1 MSRRVA
7 APTNVPSNAPK
18 RARVSR
24 SIAGSSSTAVPS
36 SSLSSAPAPAP
47 FPVPVSTPVPVSAP
61 VASFGGHTG
70 AEAIGAA
77 SGFTP
82 EMMAAQMQFLSQ
94 MWQQQ
99 QQQQLQLQ
107 LQYHPTQ
114 QSQQGQQ
121 YIAVAE
127 INKIKKQ
134 CSDHIANHYRKHLVG
149 RGIKFDTLKSITDK
163 ANRKVKN
170 LLRDEVRKHQRFNCL
185 SDSQIFTMIRSKF
198 YYMVDKANGKA
209 VATPTSACRS
219 RVNAKLLNRR
229 VAYNANAA
237 AYQARFPFAEKILT
251 VDWTSDEEDGPEDED
266 GRTFI
271 VKRPSFR
278 SERVVEFHKELQK
291 GYKEL
296 LKKKGAPPTVRRR
309 VQIVEMEFP
318 DKLDHEYYPSWAFA
332 SPALGFPT
340 SVSGSSSSAA
350 ANPMP

>member
-7 APTNVPSNAPK
+7 TPINVPSNAPK
-18 RARVSR
+18 RARVSMG
-24 SIAGSSSTAVPS
+24 IAGSSSTVVPSPS

-47 FPVPVSTPVPVSAP
+47 APVSASASASVPFPVPVSAP
-61 VASFGGHTG
+61 VLVYAPVASFGSHTG

-77 SGFTP
+77 SGLTP
-82 EMMAAQMQFLSQ
+82 EMMAAQMQFFAQ

-99 QQQQLQLQ
+99 QLQQQQQ
-107 LQYHPTQ
+107 QHPVQ
-114 QSQQGQQ
+114 QPQQGQH
-121 YIAVAE
+121 YDDMAE
-127 INKIKKQ
+127 INRIKKQ
-134 CSDHIANHYRKHLVG
+134 CSDHIADHYREYLVG

-170 LLRDEVRKHQRFNCL
+170 LLRDEVRKHQRFNGL
-185 SDSQIFTMIRSKF
+185 TDSQVFTMIRSKF

-209 VATPTSACRS
+209 VTTPTSACRS

-251 VDWTSDEEDGPEDED
+251 VDWTPDEENGPEDED

-278 SERVVEFHKELQK
+278 SERVSMTYQ
-291 GYKEL
+291 
-296 LKKKGAPPTVRRR
+296 
-309 VQIVEMEFP
+309 
-318 DKLDHEYYPSWAFA
+318 
-332 SPALGFPT
+332 
-340 SVSGSSSSAA
+340 
-350 ANPMP
+350 